1 MSQTSP
7 DTKSPRK
14 VLIIDDD
21 EEFAESLTMSLGRGS
36 DFEVAYETCS
46 GRARATAREFQ
57 PDLILL
63 DVMLNK
69 ISGSDLYFLFQRD
82 ADLKNTPVIVLSAL
96 IEEES
101 AGGKEV
107 AYGIGLLRRLPAFPK
122 PFRLSGL
129 IEAVNREIDKA
140 EEAAQVSRPTPSG
153 RISGDQTTVAV
164 A

>member
-1 MSQTSP
+1 MTSSP
-7 DTKSPRK
+7 DPAATSKKKR

-21 EEFAESLTMSLGRGS
+21 QDFAESLQMSLVRGS
-36 DFEVAYETCS
+36 DYEVAFECCS
-46 GRARATAREFQ
+46 GRARSTAREFQ

-82 ADLKNTPVIVLSAL
+82 ATLKDTPVIVLSGLVEQA
-96 IEEES
+96 S

-107 AYGIGLLRRLPAFPK
+107 AFGLGMLRRLPAMPK
-122 PFRLSGL
+122 PFHLNDL
-129 IEAVNREIDKA
+129 LAAIDREIAKADAQTRADRPTATA
-140 EEAAQVSRPTPSG
+140 EEPA
-153 RISGDQTTVAV
+153 VAV